1 MNSRIFKNSILVV
14 IGLIL
19 FFSSISAW
27 AYTMNECLGCHGQAG
42 TATHTISMTEFK
54 NSAHGKDLSCLDC
67 HTKVKDES
75 HQTRMGSG
83 AVQCGQC
90 HDQENRHGLEVNGRP
105 RPQCHDCHTRHGI
118 LPKADPKSSV
128 HPDRLP
134 VTCKTCHPRECG
146 GTDYWSQFLSLR
158 VKSHKKQDFS
168 RAFQDTNCVGCHQ
181 GKAAHGENPPINN
194 QSCYKCH
201 QPVQGKGPLW
211 GSIHPRA
218 DWKRQPALF
227 ASAVADQAGLGLLA
241 ASVLLVIVRWLI
253 QTIRRR
259 R

>member
-1 MNSRIFKNSILVV
+1 MNSRIIKDTIPLV
-14 IGLIL
+14 IGLLL
-19 FFSSISAW
+19 FFSGGSAG
-27 AYTMNECLGCHGQAG
+27 AYTTDECLGCHGQG
-42 TATHTISMTEFK
+42 GSATRTISITEFK
-54 NSAHGKDLSCLDC
+54 NSAHGKDPSCRDC

-75 HQTRMGSG
+75 HQARPGAG
-83 AVQCGQC
+83 AVQCGPC
-90 HDQENRHGLEVNGRP
+90 HDQENRHGLQANRRP

-128 HPDRLP
+128 HPARLP
-134 VTCKTCHPRECG
+134 LTCKTCHPWECG
-146 GTDYWSQFLSLR
+146 ETDYWSRFLSLR

-168 RAFQDTNCVGCHQ
+168 RAFQDTNCLGCHQ
-181 GKAAHGENPPINN
+181 GKAAHGEKRPINS

-201 QPVQGKGPLW
+201 QPVQGEGPLW

-227 ASAVADQAGLGLLA
+227 AAAVADQAGLGVLA
-241 ASVLLVIVRWLI
+241 AGFLLVIARRLI
-253 QTIRRR
+253 QKIRRR